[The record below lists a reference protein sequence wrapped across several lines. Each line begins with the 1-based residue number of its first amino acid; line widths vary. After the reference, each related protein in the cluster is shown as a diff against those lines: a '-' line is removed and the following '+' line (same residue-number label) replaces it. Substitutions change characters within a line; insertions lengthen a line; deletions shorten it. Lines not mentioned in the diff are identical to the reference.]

1 MLKYITFLFI
11 PFLGST
17 QIIDNGHELLWEI
30 SGNGLSKKTYLF
42 GSFHTNDRR
51 VFNLSD
57 STYYALNHVDA
68 ITLETDIFE
77 LFDELDVREGFI
89 RIKYDKD
96 GNPYTASKR
105 ASSTV
110 YGDEDGMPQ
119 FLDAYFHQYC
129 YNAGKEFYQL
139 ETIDSQLNFF
149 ENFEIPSQ
157 NEMRMESLF
166 VTREDIL
173 ETYLRGDI
181 YDIDEML
188 RLSLSLSEGLY
199 ESLIIDRNHG
209 MVKKLDSLLQN
220 GKAIFCAVGAG
231 HLAGQEGMINLL
243 QKEGYKVRKVLATYS
258 DEISLDQ
265 LEVKNQQSYLYE
277 NDTIGFQVAFP
288 GKPAEVNNDLWREVN
303 FKLIYR
309 DFGQGNTY
317 SVEVYDRNDDASLLD
332 LADVFIA
339 SPSESP
345 YRKIKLD
352 NDGEAYE
359 GLSDSYPEGL
369 FWTRIVMAQDHFL
382 VLKAY
387 GGNKFMNSNRAQR
400 FFNKVWLN

>member
-1 MLKYITFLFI
+1 MLKFVIFLFI
-11 PFLGST
+11 PFLGFT
-17 QIIDNGHELLWEI
+17 QTIDQKHELLWEV
-30 SGNGLSKKTYLF
+30 SGNGLSKKAYLF

-51 VFNLSD
+51 VFELSD
-57 STYYALNHVDA
+57 STYFALNHVDA
-68 ITLETDIFE
+68 IALETNIFE

-89 RIKYDKD
+89 RVKYDKD
-96 GNPYTASKR
+96 GNPYTSSKR

-119 FLDAYFHQYC
+119 FLDAYFLQYC
-129 YNAGKEFYQL
+129 YNSGKEFYPL
-139 ETIDSQLNFF
+139 ETIDSQVNFF
-149 ENFEIPSQ
+149 ENFKEPERNS
-157 NEMRMESLF
+157 MRFESLF
-166 VTREDIL
+166 ITKEDIL
-173 ETYLRGDI
+173 ETYLVGDI
-181 YDIDEML
+181 YDIDEIL

-199 ESLIIDRNHG
+199 ESLIVERNYG
-209 MVKKLDSLLQN
+209 MVNRLDSLLQED
-220 GKAIFCAVGAG
+220 KAIFCAVGAG
-231 HLAGQEGMINLL
+231 HLAGNDGMITLL
-243 QKEGYKVRKVLATYS
+243 QKKGYRVRKVLATYS
-258 DEISLDQ
+258 NEVSIDE
-265 LEVKNQQSYLYE
+265 LEVRSQKSYLYE

-288 GKPAEVNNDLWREVN
+288 GEPAIVKDDFWEEVN

-317 SVEVYDRNDDASLLD
+317 SVEVYDRNDNASLLD

-352 NDGEAYE
+352 NEGEAYE

-369 FWTRIVMAQDHFL
+369 FWTRIVMAQDYFL